1 LLGAAER
8 KLAAL
13 VENLE
18 RTEDPK
24 LHGLLPLAPL

>member
-1 LLGAAER
+1 LFGASEG

-13 VENLE
+13 VENLQ
-18 RTEDPK
+18 RAEDPK